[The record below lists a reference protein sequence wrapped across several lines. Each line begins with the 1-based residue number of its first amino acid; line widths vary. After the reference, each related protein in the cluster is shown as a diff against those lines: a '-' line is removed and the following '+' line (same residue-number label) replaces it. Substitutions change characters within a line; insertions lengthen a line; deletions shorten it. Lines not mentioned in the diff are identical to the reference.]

1 MTEQNQD
8 HFFLHSKNKH
18 RMYQEKK
25 KTKDEQQVEQLKKDI
40 AANKLIKE
48 WQDAIQMKKGEN
60 R

>member
-8 HFFLHSKNKH
+8 HFFLHSKNKN
-18 RMYQEKK
+18 RMYQERK

-48 WQDAIQMKKGEN
+48 WQDEIEMKKGEGK
-60 R
+60 